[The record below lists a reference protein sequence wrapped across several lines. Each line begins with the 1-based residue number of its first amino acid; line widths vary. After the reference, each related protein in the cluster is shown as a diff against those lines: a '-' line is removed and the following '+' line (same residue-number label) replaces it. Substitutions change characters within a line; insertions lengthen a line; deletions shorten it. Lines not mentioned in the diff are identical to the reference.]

1 MKKYL
6 TTSSLLEK
14 DFRTAG
20 YCNGN
25 AVRECILWSF
35 MARNI
40 IFQVYNF
47 IRRILINKIIYKSMF
62 SIFQNEV
69 VAAISGVSSKLMERG
84 IMLKM

>member
-1 MKKYL
+1 
-6 TTSSLLEK
+6 
-14 DFRTAG
+14 
-20 YCNGN
+20 
-25 AVRECILWSF
+25 

-47 IRRILINKIIYKSMF
+47 IRRIQINKIIYKSMF